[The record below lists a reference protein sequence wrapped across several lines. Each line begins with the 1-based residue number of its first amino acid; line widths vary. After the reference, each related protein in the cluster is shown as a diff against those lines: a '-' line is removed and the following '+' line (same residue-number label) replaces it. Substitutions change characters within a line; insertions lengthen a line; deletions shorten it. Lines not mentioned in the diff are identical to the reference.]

1 MEDQF
6 KKRIGKMPFDEEE
19 IPFALK
25 ASSFASPKKKSVP
38 NVPSNKLAP
47 RVNTDPVTT
56 VVEQTEADSAS
67 PSVIEPHPSPPPLED
82 ARTPQPFMTCDD
94 ELSEEALQP
103 PPLTPAPIV
112 DEEAVSNDSSSQ
124 AVSQSGLPSL
134 ECVDTRR
141 SPECPVSSA
150 ADDNAVV
157 HSTQDDEPLN
167 LATVSHDVSKPLV
180 VSVEQSKDDDFSVNK
195 FSIRCLKF

>member
-25 ASSFASPKKKSVP
+25 AGSFASPKKKSVP
-38 NVPSNKLAP
+38 NVTTTKLVP
-47 RVNTDPVTT
+47 RASTDPVTT
-56 VVEQTEADSAS
+56 VVQQTEAVEADSAS
-67 PSVIEPHPSPPPLED
+67 PNIIEPHPSPPPLED
-82 ARTPQPFMTCDD
+82 ARTPQPFMTADD

-103 PPLTPAPIV
+103 PPLTPAPII

-134 ECVDTRR
+134 ECADSRT
-141 SPECPVSSA
+141 SPDCPVTSA
-150 ADDNAVV
+150 ADDTAVV
-157 HSTQDDEPLN
+157 HSTQEDESLD
-167 LATVSHDVSKPLV
+167 LATESNDVSKPLV
-180 VSVEQSKDDDFSVNK
+180 VSVEESKDDDFSV
-195 FSIRCLKF
+195 SIFIL